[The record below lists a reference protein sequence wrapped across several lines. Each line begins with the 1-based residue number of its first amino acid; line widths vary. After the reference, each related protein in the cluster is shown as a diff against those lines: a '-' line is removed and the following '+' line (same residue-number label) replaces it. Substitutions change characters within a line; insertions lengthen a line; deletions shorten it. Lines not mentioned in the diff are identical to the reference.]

1 MGRLFK
7 PLIIKYGEFLMMCY
21 SWQELI
27 LGKISMYGRTAIKI
41 AIVYKFQEAAKA
53 QQKPAWEILRERSFR
68 GLALVNL

>member
-1 MGRLFK
+1 
-7 PLIIKYGEFLMMCY
+7 
-21 SWQELI
+21 
-27 LGKISMYGRTAIKI
+27 MYGRTAIKI